1 MRGRRRREADPAT
14 PAPANPAAES
24 YARALRMI
32 ELRAYAAGELERR
45 LRQKGDAPDIAAAT
59 VARLRDSGL
68 VNDAQFARQFT
79 RSRLVSRGVSVRRVE
94 QELGR
99 RGVSRAESAAAIAEV
114 SADEQLDE
122 AALVERAARKKLR
135 TLSTLD
141 AATRAR
147 RLIGFLARRGFRLD
161 TILTVLRALDREA
174 ATASSHD

>member
-1 MRGRRRREADPAT
+1 
-14 PAPANPAAES
+14 
-24 YARALRMI
+24 MI

-45 LRQKGDAPDIAAAT
+45 LKQKGDLPDIAAAT
-59 VARLRDSGL
+59 VARLCDAGL

-79 RSRLVSRGVSVRRVE
+79 RSRLLARGASLRRVE

-114 SADEQLDE
+114 SADEQVDE

-135 TLSTLD
+135 TLASLD

-147 RLIGFLARRGFRLD
+147 RLIGFLARRGFQLD
-161 TILTVLRALDREA
+161 TIRTVLRTLDREA
-174 ATASSHD
+174 AALSAEE